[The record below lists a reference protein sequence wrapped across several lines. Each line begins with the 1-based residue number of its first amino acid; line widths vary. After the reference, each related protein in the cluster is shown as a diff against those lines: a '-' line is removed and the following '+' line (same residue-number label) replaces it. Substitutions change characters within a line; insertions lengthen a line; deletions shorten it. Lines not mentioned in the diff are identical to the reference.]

1 MLFHRTEKTVNLFGT
16 EIPEPRLFLDFL
28 GFETHVRQIR
38 EKRGTNIWPGW
49 YDHATYYIAD
59 LSPEK
64 TFGPGEE
71 VTIPNFVKAPD
82 YEFEIACIVGKAGQP
97 KTEEEALKFFKE
109 QCYLTIIN
117 DWSAR
122 DVQKRDMEGLGPAN
136 SKSIIG
142 NSIGPKIVPVSQF
155 KMDEHGVFDMEL
167 ILTVNGEQRSKTNYN
182 SIYHTHPATGKKQAW
197 SFPRIIS
204 WLGQQNI
211 AVLPGYIIGSGTV
224 GNGCIGEFAAKMDAK
239 TNEVLEP
246 AIYPWLKDGD
256 LIRFEAQGLGVLE
269 SKVKVAAEASTKEYV
284 SVK

>member
-1 MLFHRTEKTVNLFGT
+1 MLFQRSEKTVKLFGT

-49 YDHATYYIAD
+49 YDHATYYIGD
-59 LSPEK
+59 LAPEK
-64 TFGPGEE
+64 VFGPNEE
-71 VTIPNFVKAPD
+71 VTIPGFVKAPD

-109 QCYLTIIN
+109 HCWLTIIN

-142 NSIGPKIVPVSQF
+142 NSIGPKIVPAAQF

-167 ILTVNGEQRSKTNYN
+167 ILTFNGAQRAKTNYN
-182 SIYHTHPATGKKQAW
+182 SIYHTHPSTGQKQAW
-197 SFPRIIS
+197 SFPRIMS

-211 AVLPGYIIGSGTV
+211 PVLPGYIIGSGTV
-224 GNGCIGEFAAKMDAK
+224 GNGCIGEFAARVNAQ

-246 AIYPWLKDGD
+246 AIYPYLKDGD
-256 LIRFEAQGLGVLE
+256 VVRFEAEGLGVLE
-269 SKVKVAAEASTKEYV
+269 SKVRVAAEASTKEYV